1 MTTDTVPPPG
11 PPPIIDCA
19 VCGKRISRDDMKDQM
34 HFVGAGMGISL
45 LGGSEKDLEY
55 FKEQL
60 GPYSID
66 RTEYLICAECFLR
79 ALGVPEPATEAPG
92 KGEGNGG

>member
-19 VCGKRISRDDMKDQM
+19 VCGKRISRYARKDP

-45 LGGSEKDLEY
+45 LDGSEKSLEY
-55 FKEQL
+55 IKEQL

-66 RTEYLICAECFLR
+66 RTEYLICEECFLR
-79 ALGVPEPATEAPG
+79 ALGVPEPEAGPEKETE
-92 KGEGNGG
+92 NN